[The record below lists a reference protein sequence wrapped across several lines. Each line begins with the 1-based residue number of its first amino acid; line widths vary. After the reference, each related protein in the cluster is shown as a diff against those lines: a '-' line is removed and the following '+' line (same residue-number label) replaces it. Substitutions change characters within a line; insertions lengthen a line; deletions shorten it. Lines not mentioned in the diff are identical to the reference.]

1 MPFWLTATK
10 KCSFLKLAGFSCIE
24 LIVVRSCLFVCLAVF
39 FYSDSCS
46 TVTILFECQLSLLV
60 MLFNE
65 IKVSAGIE
73 ECFAPV
79 KHSI

>member
-1 MPFWLTATK
+1 
-10 KCSFLKLAGFSCIE
+10 
-24 LIVVRSCLFVCLAVF
+24 
-39 FYSDSCS
+39 
-46 TVTILFECQLSLLV
+46 V

-79 KHSI
+79 KHSIWWKRPPN

>member
-1 MPFWLTATK
+1 
-10 KCSFLKLAGFSCIE
+10 
-24 LIVVRSCLFVCLAVF
+24 
-39 FYSDSCS
+39 
-46 TVTILFECQLSLLV
+46 V

-79 KHSI
+79 KHSIW

>member
-1 MPFWLTATK
+1 
-10 KCSFLKLAGFSCIE
+10 
-24 LIVVRSCLFVCLAVF
+24 
-39 FYSDSCS
+39 
-46 TVTILFECQLSLLV
+46 

-79 KHSI
+79 KHSIW